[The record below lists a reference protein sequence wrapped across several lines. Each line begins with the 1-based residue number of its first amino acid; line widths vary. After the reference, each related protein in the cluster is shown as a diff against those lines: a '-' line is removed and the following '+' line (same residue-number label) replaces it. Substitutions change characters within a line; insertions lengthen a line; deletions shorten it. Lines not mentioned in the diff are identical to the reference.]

1 MPEMR
6 KNDGKDSSGSLVRIG
21 ADVWSCA
28 QILGARF
35 GGVGPQL

>member
-6 KNDGKDSSGSLVRIG
+6 KNDGKDSSGSPDGIG
-21 ADVWSCA
+21 AEMGSCA

-35 GGVGPQL
+35 GGAGPQL